1 MTQEEIVHVPT
12 AVNHHRHHH
21 VQVEQIVDVEV
32 PQVKEELVHVK
43 EIIQQKR
50 MVQQMFEQVV
60 EVLIRVTEEEIV
72 PCLK

>member
-1 MTQEEIVHVPT
+1 MYQRLSTTIDT
-12 AVNHHRHHH
+12 NTCKLSTL
-21 VQVEQIVDVEV
+21 DVEV

-50 MVQQMFEQVV
+50 MGQQMFEQVV